1 MVIPQL
7 LTDDEVKTLAGL
19 AETAR
24 FSDGRASAGGYLKG
38 AKNNLQMAK
47 NNLQMEGV
55 QGQHALLQNTM
66 LGALQR
72 CT

>member
-7 LTDDEVKTLAGL
+7 LTDDEVKTLAGR

-38 AKNNLQMAK
+38 AKNNLQMVGA
-47 NNLQMEGV
+47 QE
-55 QGQHALLQNTM
+55 QHAPLQNTA

>member
-1 MVIPQL
+1 MVIAQL

-38 AKNNLQMAK
+38 AKNNLQM
-47 NNLQMEGV
+47 EGV
-55 QGQHALLQNTM
+55 QGQHALLQNTT
-66 LGALQR
+66 LGALR
-72 CT
+72 RRT

>member
-38 AKNNLQMAK
+38 AKNT
-47 NNLQMEGV
+47 LQMEGV
-55 QGQHALLQNTM
+55 QGQHALLRNTT

>member
-7 LTDDEVKTLAGL
+7 LTDGEVKTLAGL
-19 AETAR
+19 ADAPR

-38 AKNNLQMAK
+38 AKNNLQMA
-47 NNLQMEGV
+47 GV

-66 LGALQR
+66 LGALR
-72 CT
+72 RRT

>member
-38 AKNNLQMAK
+38 AKNNLQM
-47 NNLQMEGV
+47 EGV
-55 QGQHALLQNTM
+55 QGQHALLQNTT
-66 LGALQR
+66 LGALR
-72 CT
+72 RRT